1 VKIFVTRL
9 KCQQK
14 DKKKSQQTMYVL
26 YDDLKCMV
34 AEKHVREYL
43 NVVTFK
49 ILALMQ
55 MLKIENC

>member
-1 VKIFVTRL
+1 MKIFVTRL

-14 DKKKSQQTMYVL
+14 DKKKSKQTMYVL

-34 AEKHVREYL
+34 PEKHVREYL

-55 MLKIENC
+55 MLKIENF